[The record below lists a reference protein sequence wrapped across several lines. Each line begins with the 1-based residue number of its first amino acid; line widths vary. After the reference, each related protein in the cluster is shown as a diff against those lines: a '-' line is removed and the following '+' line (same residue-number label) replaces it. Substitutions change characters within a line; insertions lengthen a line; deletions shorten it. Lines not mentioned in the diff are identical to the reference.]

1 LRDFLTLLDGLFGV
15 VFPAMEEPAQF
26 RANDEERTS
35 HHGTGDLQE
44 QESGARVGIGV
55 RRLLE
60 CNGKS
65 DELGDG
71 KQNEQC
77 AGEVTHSLDLL

>member
-1 LRDFLTLLDGLFGV
+1 LTLLNDGFFDV
-15 VFPAMEEPAQF
+15 IFTAMEELAQF
-26 RANDEERTS
+26 RPNDKERAC

-44 QESGARVGIGV
+44 QESGPRVGIGV
-55 RRLLE
+55 GRLLE
-60 CNGKS
+60 CNRKG

-77 AGEVTHSLDLL
+77 AGEMTHSLDPL